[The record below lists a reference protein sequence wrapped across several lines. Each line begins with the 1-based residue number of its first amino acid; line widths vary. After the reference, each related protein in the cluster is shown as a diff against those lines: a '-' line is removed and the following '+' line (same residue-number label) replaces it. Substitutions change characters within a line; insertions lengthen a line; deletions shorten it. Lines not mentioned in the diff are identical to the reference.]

1 MHTPP
6 HWVPGG
12 TPTLIY
18 LLTVQIFTVQLDYFR
33 CTPAYTINILF
44 QLRGLQS
51 LPDNHATST
60 NLLRGRGAF
69 LLLFT
74 LHPREN
80 TRVERRDLRTFGC
93 LEREQQKSGVTT
105 TEEVRASVLA
115 VWKALEP
122 SKFEK
127 NVDRMRRG
135 ATKVV
140 ELNGENLYSEQV
152 Y

>member
-6 HWVPGG
+6 HWAPGG
-12 TPTLIY
+12 IPTLIY
-18 LLTVQIFTVQLDYFR
+18 LLTVEISTVQLDYFR

-51 LPDNHATST
+51 LPDSHATST

-80 TRVERRDLRTFGC
+80 SRVERRDLRTFGC

-105 TEEVRASVLA
+105 MEEVRASVLA

-127 NVDRMRRG
+127 NVDRIIRF
-135 ATKVV
+135 
-140 ELNGENLYSEQV
+140 V
-152 Y
+152 YAGVQRK